1 MLVMVLV
8 VVVML
13 YLCSIGYGASDG
25 CGGDCDSVFMLCR
38 IWC

>member
-8 VVVML
+8 VVVIVC
-13 YLCSIGYGASDG
+13 LCSVEYGASDG
-25 CGGDCDSVFMLCR
+25 FGDGCDSVFMLCR